1 MSENII
7 MSEKNIIFICCIAEP
22 WLKVMKELK
31 LHSLNASYVVHWRD
45 EKELYSNSNLGECF
59 FQTIEDAW
67 KGQGFPK
74 DSVPVPLDELQLKSI
89 AWYESQAM
97 TMMNR
102 LDPTEKRMTTGTRQY
117 YFRDLVGRWLSV
129 IEDKN
134 IELVVSPSIPHR
146 VFDYALYVACKIKS
160 RDYLSFQ
167 LTPFGSN
174 SLLIPNIEEMPK
186 IVADYQGKLEVPSD
200 SVLARVNQNLANYK
214 VAIPDY
220 MKAHAK
226 NNKSLLKPLKKL
238 YNSFSRNLREGN
250 FYKFKQ
256 PNTYW
261 TKFGYMPY
269 ENKMGWL
276 EYSKVKF
283 SHALKVMS
291 IEKAY
296 KNILSTK
303 WDRATPYIFV
313 ALHYQPEET
322 SCPTGGS
329 YADQIL
335 MIQLLNEALPEN
347 INIIV
352 KEHKSQFYRDQ
363 EGSAGRN
370 NLFYNRISAISTRI
384 YFDSV
389 DSDPFTLIDDAIATV
404 TVSGTIG
411 WESAIRGTPTLNFG
425 RAWYEGMPR
434 VFRINSKLDL
444 ENIIPKLNDL
454 KMKELH
460 GEILHFHK
468 LLEDRFI
475 KATHYKSFVGK
486 NDVSMKDSIAT
497 LKDAVLSHSKGK
509 LTK

>member
-1 MSENII
+1 MFK
-7 MSEKNIIFICCIAEP
+7 KNTLFICCIAEP
-22 WLKVMKELK
+22 WIKVMEELK
-31 LHSLNASYVVHWRD
+31 PHGITPSYVVHWRD
-45 EKELYSNSNLGECF
+45 EKELYLNSTIDNCF
-59 FQTIEDAW
+59 FQSVEDAW
-67 KGQGFPK
+67 SGKGFP
-74 DSVPVPLDELQLKSI
+74 DNNTPIPLDEEQLKSI
-89 AWYESQAM
+89 AWYESQSLI
-97 TMMNR
+97 MMGR
-102 LDPTEKRMTTGTRQY
+102 LDPTEVRMTTSTRQY
-117 YFRDLVGRWLSV
+117 FFRDLVGYWLTV
-129 IEDKN
+129 IQEKD

-160 RDYLSFQ
+160 IDYLSFQ

-174 SLLIPNIEEMPK
+174 SLIIPSIEGMPE
-186 IVADYQGKLEVPSD
+186 IHADYQGELEKPSEE
-200 SVLARVNQNLANYK
+200 VLNRVNQILADYK
-214 VAIPDY
+214 IAIPDY

-226 NNKSLLKPLKKL
+226 NNKSLLKPIKKI
-238 YNSFSRNLREGN
+238 YNSLSRNLREGN
-250 FYKFKQ
+250 IYKFKQ

-261 TKFGYMPY
+261 AKFGYMPF

-276 EYSKVKF
+276 EYSIVKLC
-283 SHALKVMS
+283 HALKVKQL
-291 IEKAY
+291 EKAY
-296 KNILSTK
+296 SKIVSSH
-303 WDRATPYIFV
+303 WDKSAPYIFV

-329 YADQIL
+329 YADQLLI
-335 MIQLLNEALPEN
+335 IQLLNEVLPLN

-370 NLFYNRISAISTRI
+370 KLFYNRMSAISQRI

-389 DSDPFTLIDDAIATV
+389 DSDPFALIDDAIATV

-434 VFRINSKLDL
+434 VFRIRSKSDL
-444 ENIIPKLNDL
+444 VNTLPKLNDL
-454 KMKELH
+454 KTKDLH
-460 GEILHFHK
+460 NEILHFHK

-486 NDVSMKDSIAT
+486 NDVSIEDSIQT
-497 LKDAVLSHSKGK
+497 LKNAVLSHSKGK
-509 LTK
+509 LTQ